1 MSANQGNVGQYEL
14 QECLTRDAISEVW
27 KGFDAQ
33 QRRFVAVK
41 ILHVG
46 AQHAQTNAD
55 MLQRFLNE
63 AHNLTALRH
72 PNIAQ
77 VLDVQISQ
85 GPDTAISTAAII
97 MEYVDG
103 QSLADYIQGTSRA
116 GQIPPPQE
124 IVRILAP
131 IASAIDYAHQQG
143 IVHGGIR
150 PSSILLGKRNPPQ
163 QAPDDPKLVGFGTN
177 TIQMPMTL
185 PLKDVYYIS
194 PERAQG
200 HTENARSDIYSL
212 GIMLYE
218 MCTGTHPFQGE
229 TPTEVMMQHIHASPT
244 SPALINPHIL
254 PGLTA
259 VILRSLA
266 KDPAARQ
273 PSAMAL
279 LVAASKAFNLPTQEI
294 LSQSGSLMGTTVAA
308 LLNAGTQDPMN
319 SPTYLSPLPQYRSI
333 SGPLP
338 AIANQQAV
346 IQTPPTRIPANPAT
360 PMPPTNTGGIPAVVP
375 PQWSQPYPAVTP
387 GGPVSNPG
395 IPAWTQPPPPLPQ
408 TPPPMPAM
416 APPPST
422 FNRQRGWFTALI
434 VILLVV
440 IIGSV
445 AGIFFV
451 TLRGPS
457 AAPPVVGHIY
467 FVSSGQQINVNTTN
481 GIADRLQVALD
492 NIPSPQSGKS
502 YYVWLLA
509 DNDNQTTTISPILL
523 GSSTHG
529 GRINLFYAGNASHT
543 NLLANYSRIM
553 VTEEDAANLP
563 SNPSLD
569 ATTWK
574 YEAAFSQVKQGNPP
588 YALLDHLR
596 HLLAQDPKL
605 KAAGLTGGLDT
616 WLFHNTLK
624 ILEEAGSIRDSANP
638 AGVPFM
644 QRQLIRMLDY
654 LDGSQYVQTEKLP
667 PNLPPIMI
675 DPTQAKVALL
685 EFDPQSQTPP
695 GYLKH
700 IGDHLREIVA
710 ANGVTPG
717 QKAQAIRINA
727 ALNNVQTWLENVHND
742 ASKLIQ
748 MTPQQLVAP
757 GTSRLLNDLFTQ
769 ANYAFVGQTDPNTG
783 QVKEGVVQI
792 HYNVL
797 GLAAFD
803 VQPYTAP

>member
-1 MSANQGNVGQYEL
+1 MSANQGNIGQYEL
-14 QECLTRDAISEVW
+14 RECLTRDAISEVW
-27 KGFDAQ
+27 KAFDTQ
-33 QRRFVAVK
+33 QRRIVAVK

-46 AQHAQTNAD
+46 AQHAQTTPD
-55 MLQRFLNE
+55 ILQRFLNE

-85 GPDTAISTAAII
+85 GPDTLISTAAII
-97 MEYVDG
+97 MEYVEG
-103 QSLADYIQGTSRA
+103 QSLADYIQATSRA
-116 GQIPPPQE
+116 GKIPAPQE
-124 IVRILAP
+124 IIRILAP
-131 IASAIDYAHQQG
+131 VASAIDYAHQQG
-143 IVHGGIR
+143 IIHGALR
-150 PSSILLGKRNPPQ
+150 PSSILFDKRNASP
-163 QAPDDPKLVGFGTN
+163 QAPGVPKLVGFGTN
-177 TIQMPMTL
+177 TVQMPMTL

-212 GIMLYE
+212 GIVLYE
-218 MCTGTHPFQGE
+218 MCTGTHPFQGD

-244 SPALINPHIL
+244 SPALINPQIL
-254 PGLTA
+254 PVLTA

-266 KDPAARQ
+266 KDPTARQ
-273 PSAMAL
+273 PSATAL
-279 LVAASKAFNLPTQEI
+279 LVAASKALSLPTQDI
-294 LSQSGSLMGTTVAA
+294 LSQSGVFIGNTFNVP
-308 LLNAGTQDPMN
+308 LLNSGSLDPMN
-319 SPTYLSPLPQYRSI
+319 SPTYLSPPGQYRSI
-333 SGPLP
+333 SGQLP
-338 AIANQQAV
+338 VIANQQIV
-346 IQTPPTRIPANPAT
+346 TQTPPTRVPTNPAT
-360 PMPPTNTGGIPAVVP
+360 PMPSVNTGGIPTVVP

-395 IPAWTQPPPPLPQ
+395 IQSWTQSPPLPQ
-408 TPPPMPAM
+408 
-416 APPPST
+416 APPPVATEAPPSSA
-422 FNRQRGWFTALI
+422 FKRHRGWFIALI
-434 VILLVV
+434 ALLLVV

-451 TLRGPS
+451 NLRQA
-457 AAPPVVGHIY
+457 AAPPVVGHVY
-467 FVSSGQQINVNTTN
+467 FVSSGQLNLNTTN
-481 GIADRLQVALD
+481 GIADRLQVALN
-492 NIPSPQSGKS
+492 NIPNPQSGKS

-509 DNDNQTTTISPILL
+509 DNDNLTTTISPILL
-523 GSSTHG
+523 GSSVHG
-529 GRINLFYAGNASHT
+529 GTINLFYAGNASHT

-553 VTEEDAANLP
+553 VTEEDAANPP

-569 ATTWK
+569 ASTWK

-616 WLFHNTLK
+616 RLFYNTLK

-667 PNLPPIMI
+667 SNLPPIMI
-675 DPTQAKVALL
+675 DPAQAKVALL
-685 EFDPQSQTPP
+685 EFDPQSQVPP

-727 ALNNVQTWLENVHND
+727 ALNNVQAWLENVHND
-742 ASKLIQ
+742 ASQLIQ
-748 MTPQQLVAP
+748 MTPQQLVSPTA
-757 GTSRLLNDLFTQ
+757 SRLLNDLFTQ

-797 GLAAFD
+797 GLATFD